1 MFHPVVVIG
10 VVQKRFGHIFG
21 FRVVLTVGVAQ
32 HGGASEQTVAGQE
45 KDDDPCN
52 HLPQQRR
59 NLFNA
64 LAHGRIQHL
73 DPCHSQQSP
82 ENAVQ
87 HIGAAADVQGH
98 FAVVPEH
105 RAEYQLGEHAAKVLI
120 SAADDEA
127 REKDPPVG
135 LVRDPLQGDGQHHRA
150 KTPHE
155 AEAPVQHAGA
165 AHPLP
170 RRDPAED
177 HFDQRP

>member
-1 MFHPVVVIG
+1 MVFHPVVVIG

-32 HGGASEQTVAGQE
+32 HGGASEQTVAGQK
-45 KDDDPCN
+45 KDDNPCN

-64 LAHGRIQHL
+64 LAHGRIQHP

-82 ENAVQ
+82 ENAVL
-87 HIGAAADVQGH
+87 V
-98 FAVVPEH
+98 
-105 RAEYQLGEHAAKVLI
+105 

-155 AEAPVQHAGA
+155 AEAPVKHAGT
-165 AHPLP
+165 AHPPP